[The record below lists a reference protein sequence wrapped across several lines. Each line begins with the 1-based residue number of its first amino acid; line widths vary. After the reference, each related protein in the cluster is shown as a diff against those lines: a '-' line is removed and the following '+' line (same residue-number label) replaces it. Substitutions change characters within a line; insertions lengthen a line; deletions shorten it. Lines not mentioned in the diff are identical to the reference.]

1 MPRSVVL
8 AVVVALAALA
18 VPVRP
23 AGAKLLVY
31 MDLKQTDHLKA
42 YGLAYWVLVRGEKVA
57 DHMRA
62 MKKLTR
68 VHAPA
73 VGCA

>member
-1 MPRSVVL
+1 MVSGSL
-8 AVVVALAALA
+8 ATRGRFA
-18 VPVRP
+18 
-23 AGAKLLVY
+23 
-31 MDLKQTDHLKA
+31 
-42 YGLAYWVLVRGEKVA
+42 VRGEKVA
-57 DHMRA
+57 DHMRE